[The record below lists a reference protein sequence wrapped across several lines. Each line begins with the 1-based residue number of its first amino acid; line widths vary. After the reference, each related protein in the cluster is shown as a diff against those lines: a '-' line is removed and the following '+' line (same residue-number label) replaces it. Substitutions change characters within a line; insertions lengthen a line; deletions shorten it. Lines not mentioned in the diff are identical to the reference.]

1 MQRTKLSHRAPIC
14 RIINRTGVN
23 ESLGGYSY
31 GMESVSEL
39 KIEQD
44 EGSPSV
50 EPVSRSSVNEA
61 AIILAVIVALAAFMV
76 LPRTVA
82 VWIVWVTAFLAV
94 LAIVT
99 RSVQAIHISLFSLL
113 WIGLP
118 FVFSVLHFYPLT
130 LLVPL
135 VVYGIT
141 TAAFPSLRH
150 SMRWLRAGKLNSDA
164 LVLVLATAVVSG
176 LGLVGWYLLLKPDI
190 SPHLAQMPKL
200 SVWALPFV
208 AVGFALLNAAMEE
221 FVFRG
226 IVMQSLDS
234 AVGVGY
240 ASITIQAILFGLF
253 HYVAGFPNG
262 GSGLVMACV
271 FGFMLGVLRR
281 RSEGLLAAWMAHVL
295 ADIVIF
301 AILAIILVAG

>member
-1 MQRTKLSHRAPIC
+1 
-14 RIINRTGVN
+14 
-23 ESLGGYSY
+23 
-31 GMESVSEL
+31 MESVSEL
-39 KIEQD
+39 KIERD
-44 EGSPSV
+44 ACLPSV
-50 EPVSRSSVNEA
+50 EPVSRSSMTEA
-61 AIILAVIVALAAFMV
+61 AIILAVIVALAAFDV

-82 VWIVWVTAFLAV
+82 VWMVWLMAFLAV
-94 LAIVT
+94 FAIVT

-135 VVYGIT
+135 VVYIVA
-141 TAAFPSLRH
+141 AAFPSLRH
-150 SMRWLRAGKLNSDA
+150 SLRWLRAGKLNFDV
-164 LVLVLATAVVSG
+164 LVLVLATAIVSG

-190 SPHLAQMPKL
+190 SSHLAQMPKL

-208 AVGFALLNAAMEE
+208 AVGFAMLNAAMEE

-240 ASITIQAILFGLF
+240 ASITIQAISFGLF

-262 GSGLVMACV
+262 ALGLVMVCV
-271 FGFMLGVLRR
+271 FGFMLGILRR
-281 RSEGLLAAWMAHVL
+281 RSEGLLAVWMAHVL

-301 AILAIILVAG
+301 GILATILVAG

>member
-1 MQRTKLSHRAPIC
+1 M
-14 RIINRTGVN
+14 
-23 ESLGGYSY
+23 
-31 GMESVSEL
+31 
-39 KIEQD
+39 
-44 EGSPSV
+44 PSV
-50 EPVSRSSVNEA
+50 EPVSRSSVTEA
-61 AIILAVIVALAAFMV
+61 AIILALIVALSAFMV
-76 LPRTVA
+76 LPRTMA
-82 VWIVWVTAFLAV
+82 VWMVWATAFLAV
-94 LAIVT
+94 LAIAT

-135 VVYGIT
+135 VVYGVVA
-141 TAAFPSLRH
+141 AAFPSLRH
-150 SMRWLRAGKLNSDA
+150 SLRWLRAGNLNSDI
-164 LVLVLATAVVSG
+164 LVLVFATAVVSG

-190 SPHLAQMPKL
+190 SSHLAQMPKL
-200 SVWALPFV
+200 SVWMLPFV
-208 AVGFALLNAAMEE
+208 AVGFAMLNAAMEE
-221 FVFRG
+221 VVFRG

-234 AVGVGY
+234 AFGVGY

-262 GSGLVMACV
+262 ALGLVMVCM
-271 FGFMLGVLRR
+271 FGFLLGILRR

-301 AILAIILVAG
+301 SILATILVVG

>member
-1 MQRTKLSHRAPIC
+1 
-14 RIINRTGVN
+14 
-23 ESLGGYSY
+23 
-31 GMESVSEL
+31 MESVSEL
-39 KIEQD
+39 KIKSDACLSSIET
-44 EGSPSV
+44 
-50 EPVSRSSVNEA
+50 VSRSSVTEA
-61 AIILAVIVALAAFMV
+61 TIIPAVIVALAAFMV

-82 VWIVWVTAFLAV
+82 VWMVWLTAFLAI

-118 FVFSVLHFYPLT
+118 FIFSVLHFYPLT

-135 VVYGIT
+135 VIYGIVA
-141 TAAFPSLRH
+141 AAFPSLRH
-150 SMRWLRAGKLNSDA
+150 SLRWLRAGRLNSDV
-164 LVLVLATAVVSG
+164 LVLVLATATVSG
-176 LGLVGWYLLLKPDI
+176 LGLVGWYLLIKPDI
-190 SPHLAQMPKL
+190 SSHLAQMPKL

-208 AVGFALLNAAMEE
+208 AVGFAMLNAAMEE

-240 ASITIQAILFGLF
+240 AAITIQAVSFGLF

-262 GSGLVMACV
+262 VLGLVMVCV
-271 FGFMLGVLRR
+271 FGFLLGMLRR

-301 AILAIILVAG
+301 GILATILVAG

>member
-1 MQRTKLSHRAPIC
+1 
-14 RIINRTGVN
+14 
-23 ESLGGYSY
+23 
-31 GMESVSEL
+31 MESVSEL
-39 KIEQD
+39 KIESD
-44 EGSPSV
+44 ACLPSV
-50 EPVSRSSVNEA
+50 EPVSRSSMTGA
-61 AIILAVIVALAAFMV
+61 TIIFAVIVALTAFMI

-82 VWIVWVTAFLAV
+82 VWMVWLTAFLAV

-118 FVFSVLHFYPLT
+118 FIFSVLQFYPLT

-135 VVYGIT
+135 VVYGIV

-150 SMRWLRAGKLNSDA
+150 SLRWLRAGKLNSDIP
-164 LVLVLATAVVSG
+164 VLVLATAIVSG
-176 LGLVGWYLLLKPDI
+176 LGLVGWYLVIKPDI
-190 SPHLAQMPKL
+190 SSHLAQMPKL

-208 AVGFALLNAAMEE
+208 AVGFAMLNAAMEE

-234 AVGVGY
+234 AVGAGY
-240 ASITIQAILFGLF
+240 TAITIQAISFGLF

-262 GSGLVMACV
+262 ALGLVMVCV
-271 FGFMLGVLRR
+271 FGFMLGMLRR
-281 RSEGLLAAWMAHVL
+281 RSEGMLAAWMAHVL

-301 AILAIILVAG
+301 TILATILVAG